1 MDATFNNTLTGEDI
15 SCPICLD
22 IYIQPITLVCK
33 HELCKSCYEDYF
45 LKADF
50 RCPLCKKRLSTW
62 ARRNPTVDLLI
73 NVDKWSAIQQQYPD
87 LVKKRLNGEE
97 THLEYHRPL
106 SIQVAKQG
114 IIHEE
119 YEEMRLKYERE
130 RLSQAEEEEAKSME
144 LINQMMEEEKRQLEK
159 TRQEQIENDEKF
171 ANIICQ
177 QLNQPSQSP
186 VRKKILRS
194 SIKTRSAKK
203 KGNGSSIKCKSI
215 DTFFQTSPTQ
225 LHSCISTPDPTA
237 STSQPSCPCV
247 TSSPTHDKEAAE
259 SKTNEN
265 VDSLKVELEQTSVN
279 QSDHSTDV
287 LDLHFVNKDTTPT
300 KVQHSVNDMMPLR
313 KIRKLKN
320 Y

>member
-203 KGNGSSIKCKSI
+203 KGNVLSSVNRLILSSK
-215 DTFFQTSPTQ
+215 P
-225 LHSCISTPDPTA
+225 H
-237 STSQPSCPCV
+237 QPNY
-247 TSSPTHDKEAAE
+247 TDKEAAE

>member
-1 MDATFNNTLTGEDI
+1 MNATSNGTLTGEDI

-62 ARRNPTVDLLI
+62 ARRNPTVDLLV

-87 LVKKRLNGEE
+87 LVKKRLNGED

-177 QLNQPSQSP
+177 QLNQPSPSP
-186 VRKKILRS
+186 VCKKILRS
-194 SIKTRSAKK
+194 TIKTRSAKK

-225 LHSCISTPDPTA
+225 LNSSISSPDPTA
-237 STSQPSCPCV
+237 STSQSFCPCK
-247 TSSPTHDKEAAE
+247 TSTPDKEAAE
-259 SKTNEN
+259 SKSNEN
-265 VDSLKVELEQTSVN
+265 VGPVKLELEQTSEI
-279 QSDHSTDV
+279 QSDHPTDDV
-287 LDLHFVNKDTTPT
+287 LDLHFLNKDTPPG
-300 KVQHSVNDMMPLR
+300 KAQHSVNDMMPLR
-313 KIRKLKN
+313 KRRKLKN